1 VGCRKVFSHSPQ
13 AIFPMPHA
21 SHFLQHPDPLTRE
34 VARGYASGAF
44 LMDNGAGVQ
53 WYGVET
59 RALVPLTE
67 GEGLHVARRLRRELG
82 RFEVRIDTAFADV
95 VEGCRGHLPGS
106 PERDGEWI
114 SPPLAAMYAHLYE
127 TGLAHSF
134 EVWQGGRLAGGILGL
149 ALGGAFVA
157 ESKFHRVTNA
167 SKVALVRL
175 AGHLHTRG
183 FALLDAQ
190 IQNPHLARLGVYE
203 VGAGAYRRRL
213 REALERDAA
222 L

>member
-1 VGCRKVFSHSPQ
+1 
-13 AIFPMPHA
+13 MPHA

-44 LMDNGAGVQ
+44 LMDNGEGVQ
-53 WYGVET
+53 WYAVET

-67 GEGLHVARRLRRELG
+67 ADGLHVARRLRRELG
-82 RFEVRIDTAFADV
+82 RFEVRVDTAFAGV
-95 VEGCRGHLPGS
+95 VEGCRGRLPGS

-114 SPPLAAMYAHLYE
+114 SPPLAELYAHLHR

-134 EVWQGGRLAGGILGL
+134 EVWREGKLAGGVLGL
-149 ALGGAFVA
+149 SLGGAFIA
-157 ESKFHRVTNA
+157 ESKFHRVRDA

-175 AGHLHTRG
+175 AGHLHARG

-203 VGAGAYRRRL
+203 VGGDEYARRL
-213 REALERDAA
+213 RAA
-222 L
+222 LALDVDLHGLPPTS

>member
-1 VGCRKVFSHSPQ
+1 
-13 AIFPMPHA
+13 MPRA
-21 SHFLQHPDPLTRE
+21 STFLQHPDPLTRE

-44 LMDNGAGVQ
+44 LMDNGGGVE

-67 GEGLHVARRLRRELG
+67 EEGLHVARRLRRDLS
-82 RFEVRIDTAFADV
+82 RFEVRVDSAFEAV
-95 VEGCRGHLPGS
+95 VEGCRGALPGS

-114 SPPLAAMYAHLYE
+114 SPPLASLYAHLHE

-134 EVWQGGRLAGGILGL
+134 EVWRDGELAGGILGL

-175 AGHLHTRG
+175 AGHLHARG
-183 FALLDAQ
+183 FTLLDAQ

-203 VGAGAYRRRL
+203 VRTAEYERRL
-213 REALERDAA
+213 AHALGQDVA
-222 L
+222 LTGPPRQHAP